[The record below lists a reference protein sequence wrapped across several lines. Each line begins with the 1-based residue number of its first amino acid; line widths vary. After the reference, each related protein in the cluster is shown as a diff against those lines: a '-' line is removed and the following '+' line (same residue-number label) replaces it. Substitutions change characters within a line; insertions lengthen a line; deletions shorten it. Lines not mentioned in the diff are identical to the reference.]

1 MACTAHGSEA
11 QPQSIL
17 WRHNVAFKCCHQSA
31 TCSGT
36 LPRPVLHLHSD
47 QVHCTPVC
55 LELAARLLHAC
66 GDEVH
71 IFAER
76 LKHHCLLKGYKQCR
90 SAFFM
95 SSGCQ
100 PNFLKYV
107 CTPKLHPFIILRTLQ
122 SSRGLYRKEVQRT
135 PAARSCRATLTMVK
149 QRMTT
154 ADVAGEVACL
164 RQRGVLGMRV
174 ANLYDLNSKVLS
186 AYTQIQQ

>member
-1 MACTAHGSEA
+1 MLLSNVVISQQRAVGRCQDLCCTCTQIKSLHTCVPQACCQIIAR
-11 QPQSIL
+11 L
-17 WRHNVAFKCCHQSA
+17 WRLKYIYLQSVSSIIAFEYSCYQ
-31 TCSGT
+31 
-36 LPRPVLHLHSD
+36 
-47 QVHCTPVC
+47 
-55 LELAARLLHAC
+55 
-66 GDEVH
+66 
-71 IFAER
+71 
-76 LKHHCLLKGYKQCR
+76 QCR
-90 SAFFM
+90 SAFM

-107 CTPKLHPFIILRTLQ
+107 CTPRLHPFIILRTLQ

-135 PAARSCRATLTMVK
+135 PAARSSRATLTMVK

-164 RQRGVLGMRV
+164 RQRGVLGMRG